1 MNQTPSLLGLYRPG
15 RTWLHRLRA
24 GHKLSGLF
32 LLGVVVVAVHG
43 PWTALAALGVSLVL
57 VMTSGM
63 DLRITARALRGIA
76 LVAVL
81 LGAYQT
87 WQRGWPHAVEAVGDL
102 IALVLA
108 ATVLTATTPIDEVL
122 DVIVRLV
129 RPFRRFGVDPER
141 VGLAFSLMIR
151 GVPETLELGR
161 ETRDA
166 ARARGMERNPRVLL
180 TPLVIRVVAKAHATG
195 DALTA
200 RGIGDP

>member
-24 GHKLSGLF
+24 AHKLSGLF
-32 LLGVVVVAVHG
+32 LFGVVVVAVHG
-43 PWTALAALGVSLVL
+43 HWTALAALGASLVL
-57 VMTSGM
+57 VLTSGM
-63 DLRITARALRGIA
+63 DLRLTARALRGIA
-76 LVAVL
+76 VVVVL

-87 WQRGWPHAVEAVGDL
+87 WQRDWPHAVEAVGDL
-102 IALVLA
+102 VALVLA

-122 DVIVRLV
+122 DVVVRLA
-129 RPFRRFGVDPER
+129 RPFRRFGIDPER

-180 TPLVIRVVAKAHATG
+180 TPMVIRVVAKAHATG

-200 RGIGDP
+200 RGIGD

>member
-1 MNQTPSLLGLYRPG
+1 VNQTPSLLGLYRPG

-32 LLGVVVVAVHG
+32 LLGVVVVVVHG
-43 PWTALAALGVSLVL
+43 PWTALAALSLGLAL

-76 LVAVL
+76 LVAVM

-102 IALVLA
+102 VALVLA

-122 DVIVRLV
+122 DVIVRLA

-141 VGLAFSLMIR
+141 IGLAFSLMIR
-151 GVPETLELGR
+151 GVPETMELGR

-180 TPLVIRVVAKAHATG
+180 TPMVIRVVAKAHATG

-200 RGIGDP
+200 RGIGDT

>member
-1 MNQTPSLLGLYRPG
+1 M
-15 RTWLHRLRA
+15 
-24 GHKLSGLF
+24 
-32 LLGVVVVAVHG
+32 
-43 PWTALAALGVSLVL
+43 SLVL
-57 VMTSGM
+57 VPTSGM
-63 DLRITARALRGIA
+63 NLRVTARALRGIA

-81 LGAYQT
+81 LGAYQV

-102 IALVLA
+102 VALVLA

-122 DVIVRLV
+122 DVVVRLAG
-129 RPFRRFGVDPER
+129 PFRRFGVDPER

-180 TPLVIRVVAKAHATG
+180 TPMVIRVVARAHATG
-195 DALTA
+195 DALAA